1 MRATRDGETMSNYII
16 DYFVRRNMF
25 FAALLK
31 LYGFAPVYGAALCLE
46 RMIA

>member
-1 MRATRDGETMSNYII
+1 MRATRDGETMSKYIV

-25 FAALLK
+25 FAVLLK
-31 LYGFAPVYGAALCLE
+31 KYGFAPGYGAALCLE